1 MTPADV
7 NRLEGGHET
16 ERADCAI
23 IALGVYL
30 GVPYTDVIRVA
41 ARVVE
46 DGGRHGLT
54 RRTMRRIA
62 SLFDAPLRVRKR
74 FDPDDSYGIVWA
86 AKPKLSDP
94 DHCAVLRAGLVLD
107 RLTVW
112 EWTDWLADQ
121 RVTAAECVL
130 LVVKE

>member
-7 NRLEGGHET
+7 NRLENGHDT
-16 ERADCAI
+16 EWADCAI
-23 IALGVYL
+23 ISLGVYL

-54 RRTMRRIA
+54 RRTLKKIA
-62 SLFDAPLRVRKR
+62 ALFEAPLRVRKT
-74 FDPDDSYGIVWA
+74 FDPDESYGIVWA
-86 AKPKLSDP
+86 TKPAETS
-94 DHCAVLRAGLVLD
+94 DHCAVLRNGLVLD

-112 EWTDWLADQ
+112 EWADWLADQ